1 MISKNISNLMLALML
16 ALGLTGCVQEDNPA
30 TPDYSKVVLGQ
41 WYSEDSTPGSLDAH
55 GITIG
60 YEKSV
65 IYASFDEDGTGFWS
79 IIFVDE
85 YGDAIDIPSY
95 FCGGGFTYSFKDA
108 NTAHVKM
115 TSSGIPVMSDE
126 WDVTVSDNTIAV
138 RETGRPLSP
147 IAEKAYPSVQRWLR
161 QLGLGNGDDQDES
174 EPHLSLSA
182 NELIVY
188 YGETETL
195 TATIFPAGVE
205 SDDVVWSSNY
215 TRVATVDDKGVV
227 KGVHTGSAI
236 ITARSKTDKTLY
248 DRCRVMVVMPDVTSV
263 TLDKTSLEMGVS
275 DTQQLTAMVEPYY
288 AKNPTIVWSSSDD
301 KVASVDENGLVK
313 ALSKGKATI
322 TAKSEDSG
330 LTAQCEITVSAL
342 SAIWHTGSK
351 LTVKFQYGWDIL
363 RRENI
368 CKLTGKYNGTRF
380 DSSFDGVIDEANTN
394 VLNLKEGIYFTVHR
408 GRAMGMPWDKTGI
421 AWTFHTDD
429 TYSYKCGEIP
439 AANPNG
445 YKLIS
450 VTINGIDITDQLTIK

>member
-41 WYSEDSTPGSLDAH
+41 WYSEANTPGTLDAH

-85 YGDAIDIPSY
+85 YGDAIDIPGY

-227 KGVHTGSAI
+227 KGG
-236 ITARSKTDKTLY
+236 
-248 DRCRVMVVMPDVTSV
+248 V